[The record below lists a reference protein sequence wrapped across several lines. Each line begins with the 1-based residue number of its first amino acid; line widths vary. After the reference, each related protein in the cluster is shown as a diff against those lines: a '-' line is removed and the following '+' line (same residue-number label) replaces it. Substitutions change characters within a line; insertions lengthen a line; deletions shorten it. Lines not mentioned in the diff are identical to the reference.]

1 VESTLFLVAAA
12 LSFSFLLLMF
22 VLALF
27 EPSLPYR
34 IAQRVSSPL
43 DSEEFRRILGALT
56 AAEIHRRNRVEVLTN
71 GEVYYEAELAAIR
84 GARHN
89 VNMEAYIFKKGE
101 VARRFVEALTERARV
116 GAQVNLLI
124 DAIGS
129 LATSRGYFD
138 ALAAAGGRVAFY
150 HDVRW
155 FTLPRI
161 NNRTHREL
169 IIIDGQIGFLGGAGV
184 GDHWL
189 KPHGHKNRKRR
200 WRDTMFRVEGD
211 AVRDLQSTFAENW
224 LETTGEIL
232 SDSHFFPCCEAPG
245 PTTALIV
252 GSAPTAGHSTRIRML
267 FQTLLASAQRSIH
280 ITSPYFLPDKSAR
293 AEMVRAIHE
302 RGVEVKIINPGQHT
316 DHLITR
322 RSSRRL
328 YGELLRAGAKIY
340 EYQPSMIHT
349 KTMIIDRMWSVVGSS
364 NFDHRSFGLND
375 EVNLAAFD
383 PSLAERLE
391 ADFAIDLS
399 ESRPVTYHEWER
411 RSLFERGHEWVGRL
425 LERQQ

>member
-1 VESTLFLVAAA
+1 VNFTLFLVAAG
-12 LSFSFLLLMF
+12 LGFSFLLLMLG
-22 VLALF
+22 LALF
-27 EPSLPYR
+27 EPGLPYKMSK
-34 IAQRVSSPL
+34 RVRSPL

-56 AAEIHRRNRVEVLTN
+56 AAEVHRRNRVEVLTN

-84 GARHN
+84 RARHSVN
-89 VNMEAYIFKKGE
+89 VEAYIFKTGE
-101 VARRFVEALTERARV
+101 IARRFVEALTERARV

-129 LATSRGYFD
+129 LATPRRYFD
-138 ALAAAGGRVAFY
+138 DLAAAGGRVAFY
-150 HDVRW
+150 HAVRW
-155 FTLPRI
+155 VTLPRI

-169 IIIDGQIGFLGGAGV
+169 IVIDGEVGFLGGAGV

-189 KPHGHKNRKRR
+189 KPYGRKNEKRR

-232 SDSHFFPCCEAPG
+232 SDSGYFPCCEAPG

-252 GSAPTAGHSTRIRML
+252 GSAPTAGHSTRSRML

-280 ITSPYFLPDKSAR
+280 ITSPYFLPDRSAR
-293 AEMVRAIHE
+293 GEMIRAIHE
-302 RGVEVKIINPGQHT
+302 RGVEVKVVNPGQHT

-328 YGELLRAGAKIY
+328 YGELLRAGARIY
-340 EYQPSMIHT
+340 EYQPGMIHT
-349 KTMIIDRMWSVVGSS
+349 KTMIIDHMWSVVGST

-375 EVNLAAFD
+375 EVNLAAYD
-383 PSLAERLE
+383 ADLAERLE
-391 ADFAIDLS
+391 ADFARDLS
-399 ESRPVTYHEWER
+399 ESRQVTYTEWRQRSFVER
-411 RSLFERGHEWVGRL
+411 SHEWVGRL